1 MSPFFPV
8 SLVVTTL
15 LIILSSLTL
24 ASSASEDIKVTVYKG
39 PKKCSNP
46 KPGGDQDEEKPT
58 KIEQDY
64 TAAFHLWVL
73 FLYAI

>member
-64 TAAFHLWVL
+64 TAAFHL
-73 FLYAI
+73 

>member
-1 MSPFFPV
+1 MSPLFPV

-15 LIILSSLTL
+15 LIIISSLTL
-24 ASSASEDIKVTVYKG
+24 AASSASEDIKVTVYKG

-46 KPGGDQDEEKPT
+46 KPGGGDKDEEKPT

-64 TAAFHLWVL
+64 TAAFHL
-73 FLYAI
+73 

>member
-8 SLVVTTL
+8 SLVGGATL

-24 ASSASEDIKVTVYKG
+24 AASSASEDIKVTVYKG

-46 KPGGDQDEEKPT
+46 KPGGDKDEEKPT

-64 TAAFHLWVL
+64 TAAFHL
-73 FLYAI
+73 